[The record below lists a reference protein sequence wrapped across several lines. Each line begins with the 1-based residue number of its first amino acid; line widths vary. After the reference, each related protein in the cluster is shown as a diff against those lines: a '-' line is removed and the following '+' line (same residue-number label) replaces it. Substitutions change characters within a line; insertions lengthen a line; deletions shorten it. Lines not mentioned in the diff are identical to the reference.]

1 MVSGIIDPCSCH
13 DYCVRREQE
22 EHGHV
27 VMLGIFDCIDD
38 TVLVKKALLGVS
50 FNTPLNAFCSSTT
63 LLDGRN

>member
-1 MVSGIIDPCSCH
+1 MTIV
-13 DYCVRREQE
+13 CVRREQE

-50 FNTPLNAFCSSTT
+50 LKHTLGGWFCSTQPSLITGS
-63 LLDGRN
+63 D